1 MQATPSAIASSA
13 PTRRFE
19 KVFSPPG
26 MAVEMTSRT
35 QCQVFIFE
43 DYTAT
48 QPQILASPPGYGTGD
63 QPIPYRPYRAGYGNL
78 TIGTCRKLSRAL
90 GVLRYQFV
98 GAHAHAS
105 D

>member
-1 MQATPSAIASSA
+1 MQATPSAVASSA

-43 DYTAT
+43 DYTAFSRT
-48 QPQILASPPGYGTGD
+48 TLRPSRRSSQARLATELGTS
-63 QPIPYRPYRAGYGNL
+63 QSHIARIER
-78 TIGTCRKLSRAL
+78 GTET
-90 GVLRYQFV
+90 
-98 GAHAHAS
+98 
-105 D
+105 